1 VSDAAVRIEGLVRR
15 RTPEWAL
22 EVDELEF
29 PRGGIHVLVGAN
41 GSGKT
46 TLLRVLAML
55 DAADGG
61 TVEVLGTDVSGL
73 DAGAKGALRRRIA
86 FATQKAYL
94 FDSTAQANVEYPL
107 AARGMPKEERAPS
120 AGAAMER
127 LGVAHL
133 AERSARTLSA
143 GEAAR
148 VALARAVVAGPE
160 VLLLDEPL
168 ASLDPEAVPVVE
180 GLLVEL
186 AASGVTVVAAT
197 HVLEQAYRLS
207 ADVVRL
213 EAGRVAPAALE
224 NLIEGEVVDGEGGP
238 QLVMAGGMRVSVVT
252 DRRGRVR
259 AAIAPGDILIS
270 PEPLESSARNALRA
284 RVTALRERGGAVF
297 VTADANCEL
306 TASVTH
312 ESCARL
318 GLTVG
323 SRVVMTFKATAVEVF

>member
-1 VSDAAVRIEGLVRR
+1 MSAAAVGIEGLVRR
-15 RTPEWAL
+15 RTAEWAL
-22 EVDELEF
+22 EVGALEF

-55 DAADGG
+55 DAADAG
-61 TVEVLGTDVSGL
+61 TVEVLGADVSRV
-73 DAGAKGALRRRIA
+73 DAAARGALRRRIG
-86 FATQKAYL
+86 FATQKPYL
-94 FDSTAQANVEYPL
+94 FDSTALANVEYPL
-107 AARGMPKEERAPS
+107 AVRGVAKEERAS
-120 AGAAMER
+120 RARAAMEI
-127 LGVAHL
+127 LAVAHL
-133 AERSARTLSA
+133 AERRVRTLSA

-148 VALARAVVAGPE
+148 VALARAVVAKPE
-160 VLLLDEPL
+160 ILLLDEPL
-168 ASLDPEAVPVVE
+168 ANLDPEAVPVVE
-180 GLLVEL
+180 GLLVEI

-213 EAGRVAPAALE
+213 EGGRVAPAALE
-224 NLIEGEVVDGEGGP
+224 NLIEGEVAAGEGGP
-238 QLVMAGGMRVSVVT
+238 ELVIAGGTRVSVVT
-252 DRRGRVR
+252 EKRGRVR

-270 PEPLESSARNALRA
+270 PERLESSARNALRA
-284 RVTALRERGGAVF
+284 RVTALRERGGVVL
-297 VTADANCEL
+297 VTADAGCEL